1 MTSTTKIY
9 MVTNR
14 TRTEWRGTTPKV
26 EVDLQSMNSWNCCGI
41 CNHPARC
48 PVCCPHGDVFCKECI
63 LEFLLS
69 NSSSSKTKSSENSD
83 HSSTKKKKSKVLC
96 PICSNKISFKSLLD
110 LEYAEDQSSSVP
122 NGNAKDP
129 LCCGCDKPMVGIIKA
144 YRVPC
149 SHVVCQ
155 DCYNQIIKVDMQCPK
170 CTKKFTNQK
179 EVILLNKSMIDQV
192 NAGGKIV
199 VKGRGVFMQF
209 G

>member
-14 TRTEWRGTTPKV
+14 TRTEWRGQTPKV
-26 EVDLQSMNSWNCCGI
+26 EVDLHSMNSWNCCGI
-41 CNHPARC
+41 CNHPARH

-63 LEFLLS
+63 LEFLIKQ
-69 NSSSSKTKSSENSD
+69 SSSKSKSSENSD
-83 HSSTKKKKSKVLC
+83 KSTKKKKNKVPC
-96 PICSNKISFKSLLD
+96 PICSNQISFKSLLD
-110 LEYAEDQSSSVP
+110 LEYSESQTSSTP

-129 LCCGCDKPMVGIIKA
+129 LCCGCDNSMVGIIKA

-149 SHVVCQ
+149 GHVVCQ
-155 DCYNQIIKVDMQCPK
+155 DCYNQLVKVDFQCPK
-170 CTKKFTNQK
+170 CAKKFENQK
-179 EVILLNKSMIDQV
+179 DVILLNKSMIDQV

-199 VKGRGVFMQF
+199 VKGKGVFMQF